1 MSHHHQD
8 NQLLHQIAKG
18 DETAFRQLFDQYRD
32 LIYSFSY
39 QLTQS
44 DIIAKD
50 VVQDIF
56 VKIWTTRSTLDQ
68 IVSIRAWML
77 RLTRNHVLNGLKRKA
92 HEEAL
97 LREIRAGLSDNHQPA
112 EEALQYRELEKQL
125 QQAIAQL
132 PPQQQRC
139 YLLSRDEGMK
149 HDEIAGTLGIS
160 QETVKKHIMAAIQSI
175 KKYLTRSGNLLPEF
189 FLFFL

>member
-1 MSHHHQD
+1 MSNHHQD

-44 DIIAKD
+44 EIIAKD

-77 RLTRNHVLNGLKRKA
+77 RLTRNHLLNGLKRKA

-97 LREIRAGLSDNHQPA
+97 LREIRAGLSDNHQPT
-112 EEALQYRELEKQL
+112 EDALQYRELEKQL
-125 QQAIAQL
+125 QLAIAAL

-160 QETVKKHIMAAIQSI
+160 QETVKKHIMAAVQSI
-175 KKYLTRSGNLLPEF
+175 KKKLTRSGNLLPEF

>member
-1 MSHHHQD
+1 MSTYNQD
-8 NQLLHQIAKG
+8 NQLLLRIAKG

-32 LIYSFSY
+32 LIYSFSFH
-39 QLTQS
+39 LTQS

-68 IVSIRAWML
+68 IASIRAWML

-97 LREIRAGLSDNHQPA
+97 LRQIGSKLSHSLQPI
-112 EEALQYRELEKQL
+112 EEAIQYRELEKQL

-139 YLLSRDEGMK
+139 YLLSRDAGMK
-149 HDEIAGTLGIS
+149 HDEIANTLDIS
-160 QETVKKHIMAAIQSI
+160 QETVKKHIMAAIRSI
-175 KKYLTRSGNLLPEF
+175 KKHLSRSGNLLPEF